1 MTKILNSKSFSHL
14 LLPSTPLFIF
24 IYSSTLFCNSL
35 CLLQGNSAKPE
46 ELHEII
52 RAGAMGLKLHEDWG
66 TTPAAIDNCLTVG
79 EHYDIQALTSFF
91 FFFFSFF
98 FLSTIYFPIIWN
110 ILSFIWLTKFLHIF
124 WFWQV
129 NIHTDTLNESGFVE
143 HTIASFKGRTI
154 HAYHRYKFPS
164 AYTTN
169 QK

>member
-66 TTPAAIDNCLTVG
+66 TTPASIDNCLTVG
-79 EHYDIQALTSFF
+79 DHYDIQALLF
-91 FFFFSFF
+91 FF
-98 FLSTIYFPIIWN
+98 FLSNFFFQLFETFCVLYDLQTFCISTDFDRLI
-110 ILSFIWLTKFLHIF
+110 STLT
-124 WFWQV
+124 
-129 NIHTDTLNESGFVE
+129 
-143 HTIASFKGRTI
+143 
-154 HAYHRYKFPS
+154 P
-164 AYTTN
+164 
-169 QK
+169 